1 MAQKHPTYASPDP
14 FTHDKKKPSLW
25 AMRKQIKII
34 LANPRGFCA
43 GVDRAIEIVKTALIK
58 YGKPIYVR
66 HQIVHNKYVVE
77 ELESLGAIFVKSL
90 DEIPENSWTI
100 FSAHGVAEK
109 VENKAK
115 ARDLPYID
123 AACPLVLKVH
133 NQGQRAVKNNRE
145 VILIGHAGHPEVEGT
160 LGRIPGKTY
169 LVANIEDVSALN
181 VEKTTALSY
190 LTQTTLS
197 VDDTKD
203 IISALKTKFPTI
215 EGPDLD
221 DICYATQNR
230 QTAARD
236 VARMVDVLLVVGAKN
251 SSNSNRL
258 CEIGKAEGIASYLID
273 DASMID
279 NKWIENVSS
288 IGITAGASAPEVL
301 VEGVIKHIKQI
312 FDATIET
319 LSGMEETMHFNLPK
333 ELKD

>member
-1 MAQKHPTYASPDP
+1 MN
-14 FTHDKKKPSLW
+14 KPL
-25 AMRKQIKII
+25 KII

-43 GVDRAIEIVKTALIK
+43 GVDRAIEIVKTALAK
-58 YGKPIYVR
+58 FGKPIYVR

-77 ELESLGAIFVKSL
+77 ELESMGAISVKSL
-90 DEIPENSWTI
+90 DEVPKNAWTI

-109 VENKAK
+109 VENKA
-115 ARDLPYID
+115 RERGLPYID

-133 NQGQRAVKNNRE
+133 NQGQRAIKNNRE

-160 LGRIPGKTY
+160 IGRIPGKTY
-169 LVANIEDVSALN
+169 LVASVEDVGKLDVDSAS
-181 VEKTTALSY
+181 ELSY

-203 IISALKTKFPTI
+203 IIDALKARFPGI
-215 EGPDLD
+215 EGPNLD

-230 QTAARD
+230 QSAARD
-236 VARMVDVLLVVGAKN
+236 VARQVDLLLVVGAKN

-258 CEIGKAEGIASYLID
+258 CEIGKAEGVTSYLID

-279 NKWIENVSS
+279 SSWIDGISS
-288 IGITAGASAPEVL
+288 IGITAGASAPEIL
-301 VEGVIKHIKQI
+301 VEGVIDHLKQMGEVSV
-312 FDATIET
+312 ET
-319 LSGMEETMHFNLPK
+319 LLGIKEDMHFNLPK

>member
-1 MAQKHPTYASPDP
+1 MN
-14 FTHDKKKPSLW
+14 KP
-25 AMRKQIKII
+25 IKII

-43 GVDRAIEIVKTALIK
+43 GVDRAIEIVKTALVK
-58 YGKPIYVR
+58 FGKPIYVR

-77 ELESLGAIFVKSL
+77 ELESMGAIFVKSL
-90 DEIPENSWTI
+90 DEVPENAWTV

-109 VENKAK
+109 VERKAK
-115 ARDLPYID
+115 ERGLSYID

-160 LGRIPGKTY
+160 IGRIPGKTY
-169 LVANIEDVSALN
+169 LVATVEDVGKLDVGSASD
-181 VEKTTALSY
+181 LSY

-203 IISALKTKFPTI
+203 IIDALKARFPDI

-221 DICYATQNR
+221 GICYATQNR
-230 QTAARD
+230 QSAARD
-236 VARMVDVLLVVGAKN
+236 IAKQVDLLLVVGAKN

-279 NKWIENVSS
+279 DAWINGVAN

-301 VEGVIKHIKQI
+301 VEGVIDRIKQI
-312 FDATIET
+312 GDVRVET
-319 LSGMEETMHFNLPK
+319 LSGIKEDMHFNLPK

>member
-1 MAQKHPTYASPDP
+1 MN
-14 FTHDKKKPSLW
+14 KPL
-25 AMRKQIKII
+25 KII

-43 GVDRAIEIVKTALIK
+43 GVDRAIEIVKTALAK
-58 YGKPIYVR
+58 FGKPIYVR

-77 ELESLGAIFVKSL
+77 ELESMGAIFVKSL
-90 DEIPENSWTI
+90 DEVPKNAWTI

-109 VENKAK
+109 VENKA
-115 ARDLPYID
+115 RERGLPYID

-133 NQGQRAVKNNRE
+133 NQGQRAIKNNRE

-160 LGRIPGKTY
+160 IGRIPGKTY
-169 LVANIEDVSALN
+169 LVASVEDVGKLDVDSAS
-181 VEKTTALSY
+181 ELSY

-203 IISALKTKFPTI
+203 IIDALKARFPGI
-215 EGPDLD
+215 EGPNLD

-230 QTAARD
+230 QSAARD
-236 VARMVDVLLVVGAKN
+236 VARQVDLLLVVGAKN

-258 CEIGKAEGIASYLID
+258 CEIGKAEGVTSYLID

-279 NKWIENVSS
+279 SSWIDGISS
-288 IGITAGASAPEVL
+288 IGITAGASAPEIL
-301 VEGVIKHIKQI
+301 VEGVIDHLKQMGEVSV
-312 FDATIET
+312 ET
-319 LSGMEETMHFNLPK
+319 LLGIKEDMHFNLPK